1 MKLPKYFYF
10 RVKSI
15 NKGTGM
21 LLEDASDA
29 DVVEVVRCRD
39 CESCIDGFI
48 CTKGHFSGM
57 TFPNNFCSEGR
68 RNKSNNSEEAN
79 ADV

>member
-10 RVKSI
+10 RVHVGRTSI
-15 NKGTGM
+15 G
-21 LLEDASDA
+21 LEDASDV

-57 TFPNNFCSEGR
+57 TFPNNFCSEGQKKKR
-68 RNKSNNSEEAN
+68 HNREEADD
-79 ADV
+79 DV

>member
-1 MKLPKYFYF
+1 M
-10 RVKSI
+10 V
-15 NKGTGM
+15 
-21 LLEDASDA
+21 EDASDV